1 MRHLHIWLMIAIMI
15 ACFVWMV
22 LAAMLI
28 GKPGGDGDVNAIAI
42 ALMLASM
49 IICGLEEDWLKNE
62 DKR

>member
-1 MRHLHIWLMIAIMI
+1 MI

-49 IICGLEEDWLKNE
+49 VICGLEEDWLKNE
-62 DKR
+62 NKR

>member
-1 MRHLHIWLMIAIMI
+1 MIAIMI
-15 ACFVWMV
+15 ACFIWML

-42 ALMLASM
+42 ALMFASM
-49 IICGLEEDWLKNE
+49 VICGLEEDWLKNE

>member
-15 ACFVWMV
+15 ACFIWML

-42 ALMLASM
+42 IHGNLWIRGRLA
-49 IICGLEEDWLKNE
+49 K
-62 DKR
+62 K

>member
-1 MRHLHIWLMIAIMI
+1 MRHLHIWLMIA
-15 ACFVWMV
+15 CFIWML

-42 ALMLASM
+42 ALMFASM
-49 IICGLEEDWLKNE
+49 VICGLEEDWLKNE